1 MIVWE
6 KDHPYFTSDDKKGDC
21 ILLHFGL
28 EYIDDID
35 IAGERFFVYFQKDES
50 KWRAKID
57 KNMSH
62 GIVHKDLIDELT
74 AEINFTLETRGSF
87 DIVEYVV
94 SNKESY
100 AYFSFIVCWIEKYRP
115 TPPGISRLI
124 H

>member
-6 KDHPYFTSDDKKGDC
+6 KDQPYFISDDKKGDC
-21 ILLHFGL
+21 ILLQFGL

-35 IAGERFFVYFQKDES
+35 IAGERFFVFFQKDES
-50 KWRAKID
+50 GWKAKID

-62 GIVHKDLIDELT
+62 GIVHKDLIDELIT
-74 AEINFTLETRGSF
+74 EINFTLETRGSF